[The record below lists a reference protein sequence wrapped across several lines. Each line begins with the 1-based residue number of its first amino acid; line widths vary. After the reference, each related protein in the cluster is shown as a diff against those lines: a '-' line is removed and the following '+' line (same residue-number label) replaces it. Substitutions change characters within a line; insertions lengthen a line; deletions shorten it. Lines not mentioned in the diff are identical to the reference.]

1 MMTRSHVRKKLRSLK
16 LISRKYIRMTFDE
29 TIRQRMRNLWIRKRV
44 TDPELE
50 NLGDFYEAAFED
62 YLFTEKVP
70 KQVHARK
77 RTTARLHV
85 RESVAEQVKD
95 LHKIAIKR
103 QQPLCVVIE
112 EALERY
118 LNRPENYLGSN
129 QEPKQRIDRIV

>member
-1 MMTRSHVRKKLRSLK
+1 MMTRAHIRKKLRTLK
-16 LISRKYIRMTFDE
+16 LVSRKYIRMTFDE
-29 TIRQRMRNLWIRKRV
+29 NIRRRMRNLWIRKRV
-44 TDPELE
+44 TDPDLE
-50 NLGDFYEAAFED
+50 NLGDFYEEAFKE

-70 KQVHARK
+70 KQVHRRE

-85 RESVAEQVKD
+85 RESVVEQVKD

-118 LNRPENYLGSN
+118 LNKSENYLGSN
-129 QEPKQRIDRIV
+129 QEPKRKVERIG

>member
-1 MMTRSHVRKKLRSLK
+1 MVTRSHLKRKLKSLK
-16 LISRKYIRMTFDE
+16 LGSRKYIRMTFDE
-29 TIRQRMRNLWIRKRV
+29 DTRRRMRILWIRKRV

-50 NLGDFYEAAFED
+50 NLGDFYERAFFE

-70 KQVHARK
+70 KQVHAKK

-85 RESVAEQVKD
+85 REAVTEQVRD

-118 LNRPENYLGSN
+118 LSKSENYLGSN
-129 QEPKQRIDRIV
+129 QEPKRKVERIG